1 LDEPENGLGRFRV
14 FPQFFEFYV
23 FVQPFPDVRSLSGS
37 RSSAA
42 RVERVAAHREYRP
55 HHFDFGEDVIGVV
68 ITALGGRKSAEFG
81 ATSPFVNQS
90 QPIVGR
96 QRSFVPVWLH
106 T

>member
-1 LDEPENGLGRFRV
+1 MDWGDFEVSPN
-14 FPQFFEFYV
+14 FFEFYV
-23 FVQPFPDVRSLSGS
+23 FVQAFPDVCLLSGS
-37 RSSAA
+37 RSPAA

-96 QRSFVPVWLH
+96 QRSFVPVWWH